1 MVTGGPALAGSGR
14 WSADPAA
21 HLATHP
27 WLPRSGSTSMW
38 LAGHPYGEG
47 EVASPLS
54 AGREAGGWRWSRDF
68 ARGQHRWLLQGQDPV
83 PLSPCPQGSAPP
95 LGWTGW
101 LLMAPSSRGSSPG
114 LFVAGPG
121 RGWLWAWV
129 IVSRPVPFLLRGSE
143 VGDWAVGG
151 AWVPSSDL
159 GLGLS

>member
-1 MVTGGPALAGSGR
+1 MAVEQGFCQRPAPVAAAGTG
-14 WSADPAA
+14 
-21 HLATHP
+21 
-27 WLPRSGSTSMW
+27 PR
-38 LAGHPYGEG
+38 
-47 EVASPLS
+47 PL
-54 AGREAGGWRWSRDF
+54 
-68 ARGQHRWLLQGQDPV
+68 V